1 MGEQIRVLQ
10 VSKST
15 GGIGQYLRS
24 LVYGLNKERFRV
36 TVACLSEGSE
46 QLAAE
51 FSKVDKVDAF
61 SLQMDRYKI
70 NLITDV
76 RVWWSLARLVRR
88 ERFDV
93 IHAHGSKPGFLAR
106 MSAVGTGIPTIY
118 CPACFSFHDG
128 VAKWKAVFYA
138 LIERVAAAWF
148 TDRIIAVCNDEKLLA
163 RRYSVGKDTLFT
175 VVYNGVNPTEFK
187 RESDRTSVRKSLHI
201 PEDVFLVGT
210 VARLSKQK
218 APFDFVNA
226 AAKVHKNFPE
236 VQFVWVGDGE
246 LDTETKELIRSH
258 NIENVFHLLG
268 YRKDVPDLL
277 NAMDCFVLASHWEGF
292 SISVLEAMAAELP
305 VIASRVSG
313 AAEAVVDGETGL
325 LVPIGDPMALARAI
339 ERLASNPSDAKR
351 FGEAGRKRVE
361 EKFTLNQ
368 MIREIETVYDEIVA
382 GKNNN

>member
-1 MGEQIRVLQ
+1 
-10 VSKST
+10 
-15 GGIGQYLRS
+15 
-24 LVYGLNKERFRV
+24 
-36 TVACLSEGSE
+36 
-46 QLAAE
+46 
-51 FSKVDKVDAF
+51 
-61 SLQMDRYKI
+61 
-70 NLITDV
+70 LITDV
-76 RVWWSLARLVRR
+76 RVWWNLARLVRK

-106 MSAVGTGIPTIY
+106 MAAAGTDIPTIY

-128 VAKWKAVFYA
+128 VAKWKAVFFA

-163 RRYSVGKDTLFT
+163 RRYSVGNDALFT
-175 VVYNGVNPTEFK
+175 VVYNGVTPTDFK
-187 RESDRTSVRKSLHI
+187 RAMDRNSVRESLHI
-201 PEDVFLVGT
+201 PDDVFLIGT

-218 APFDFVNA
+218 APFDFVTA
-226 AAKVHKNFPE
+226 AAKVHKSFPGIH
-236 VQFVWVGDGE
+236 FVWVGDGE
-246 LDTETKELIRSH
+246 LEAETRELIRLY

-292 SISVLEAMAAELP
+292 SLSILEAMAAGLP
-305 VIASRVSG
+305 VIASCVSG

-325 LVPIGDPMALARAI
+325 LVPIGDPMALAKAI
-339 ERLASNPSDAKR
+339 EKLASNPSDARR

-368 MIREIETVYDEIVA
+368 MIREIENIYDEIVA

>member
-1 MGEQIRVLQ
+1 MREQIHVLQ

-24 LVYGLNKERFRV
+24 LVYGLNKERFKV

-51 FSKVDKVDAF
+51 FSKVDNVDAF

-76 RVWWSLARLVRR
+76 RVWWNLARLVRK

-93 IHAHGSKPGFLAR
+93 IHAHSSKPGFLAR
-106 MSAVGTGIPTIY
+106 MAAAGTDIPTIY

-128 VAKWKAVFYA
+128 VAKWKAVFFA
-138 LIERVAAAWF
+138 LIERIAAAWF

-163 RRYSVGKDTLFT
+163 RRYGVGNDALFT
-175 VVYNGVNPTEFK
+175 VVYNGVAPTDFK
-187 RESDRTSVRKSLHI
+187 RVIDRNSVRGSLHI
-201 PEDVFLVGT
+201 PEDVFLIGT

-226 AAKVHKNFPE
+226 AAEVHKNLPE
-236 VQFVWVGDGE
+236 IHFVWIGDGE
-246 LDTETKELIRSH
+246 LEAETRELIRLH
-258 NIENVFHLLG
+258 DIENVFHLLG
-268 YRKDVPDLL
+268 YRNDVPDLL
-277 NAMDCFVLASHWEGF
+277 NTMDCFVLASHWEGF
-292 SISVLEAMAAELP
+292 SLSVLEAMAAGLP

-313 AAEAVVDGETGL
+313 VAEAVVDGETGL
-325 LVPIGDPMALARAI
+325 LVPIGDPMALAKAI
-339 ERLASNPSDAKR
+339 ERLASNSSDARR

-361 EKFTLNQ
+361 EKFSLNQ
-368 MIREIETVYDEIVA
+368 MIREIENIYDEIVA
-382 GKNNN
+382 GKK

>member
-1 MGEQIRVLQ
+1 MREQIRVLQ

-15 GGIGQYLRS
+15 GGIGQYLRA
-24 LVYGLNKERFRV
+24 LVYGLDKTRFKV

-51 FSKVDKVDAF
+51 LSKVDKVDAF
-61 SLQMDRYKI
+61 SLRMDRYKI

-76 RVWWSLARLVRR
+76 GVWWNLARLVRR
-88 ERFDV
+88 EKFDL

-106 MSAVGTGIPTIY
+106 MAAAGTDTPTIY
-118 CPACFSFHDG
+118 CPACFSFHDE
-128 VAKWKAVFYA
+128 VVKWKAVFYA
-138 LIERVAAAWF
+138 LIERVVAAWF

-163 RRYSVGKDTLFT
+163 KRYSVGNDALFT
-175 VVYNGVNPTEFK
+175 VVYNGVNPTDFNKEI
-187 RESDRTSVRKSLHI
+187 DRNSVRRSLHI
-201 PEDVFLVGT
+201 PEDAFLVGT

-226 AAKVHKNFPE
+226 AVEVHKDFPE
-236 VQFVWVGDGE
+236 IHFIWVGDGE
-246 LDTETKELIRSH
+246 LETETKELIRSY
-258 NIENVFHLLG
+258 NIENVFHLPG
-268 YRKDVPDLL
+268 YRKDVPELL

-292 SISVLEAMAAELP
+292 SLSVLEAMAAGLP

-313 AAEAVVDGETGL
+313 AAEAVVDDETGL
-325 LVPIGDPMALARAI
+325 LVPIGDLMALAKAI
-339 ERLASNPSDAKR
+339 ELLASSPSDTKR

-368 MIREIETVYDEIVA
+368 MVREIENVYGEIVA
-382 GKNNN
+382 GKNNS